1 MLQTKTFYPQNISI
15 RIFLLSSVSLLKAAV
30 FQCLQ
35 ETVFLQ
41 QLANQQ
47 PELFLCLIPAA
58 ARVKIYLLCLP
69 FSAAS
74 LRVTGTEAKRNAPR
88 RVIGPNA

>member
-15 RIFLLSSVSLLKAAV
+15 RIFLLFSVSLLKAAV
-30 FQCLQ
+30 FQRLE

-47 PELFLCLIPAA
+47 PELFLFLIPAT
-58 ARVKIYLLCLP
+58 ARVKIYVYLSLLP
-69 FSAAS
+69 H
-74 LRVTGTEAKRNAPR
+74 
-88 RVIGPNA
+88 